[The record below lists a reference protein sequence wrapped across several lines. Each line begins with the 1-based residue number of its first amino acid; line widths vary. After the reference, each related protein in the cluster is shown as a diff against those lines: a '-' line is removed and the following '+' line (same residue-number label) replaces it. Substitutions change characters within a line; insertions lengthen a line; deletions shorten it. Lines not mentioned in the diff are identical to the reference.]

1 MPEVIMPRLSD
12 TMEEGVLSRW
22 LKKEGDAVRQGEVI
36 GEIDTDKATMELE
49 SFDDGILEKLLVPEG
64 ATVAIGQPLAVI
76 GDGSG
81 GGGGT
86 TTAGTAPGAAP
97 ATTPPSA
104 VDGQP
109 SAAAP
114 TVAAEAVPTSAPPS
128 AAAPAA
134 GTPAPAAPTAAAPAG
149 AAPAG
154 AVPAAA
160 ARPSARLLSSPLARR
175 EAARHGLDPATITGT
190 GPGGRI
196 VRADVDAAVAAAQA
210 RGAAPAG
217 EVPQPGQATP
227 APPQQP
233 GQAPSSSAPAQQA
246 QAGATDSVE
255 VPLTQMRKVTAR
267 RLTESA
273 AAPHFYL
280 TVVVGVDALF
290 RFRADVNERFSDR
303 NIKVSVTDLLVR
315 ACAVTL
321 RSHPG
326 VNSSWAGDRILAH
339 RRINVGVAV
348 ALDDGLIVPVVT
360 SADTKTLD
368 QIAVETR
375 ALAEKARAG
384 TLSLQEFSGGT
395 FTISNLG
402 MFGID
407 NFTAVINPP
416 EAAILAVGATTEE
429 PYVQDGELLTRR
441 IMKITLTSD
450 HRVLDGAKSAA
461 FLSDLKRNLEDPLR
475 IVI

>member
-1 MPEVIMPRLSD
+1 
-12 TMEEGVLSRW
+12 
-22 LKKEGDAVRQGEVI
+22 
-36 GEIDTDKATMELE
+36 
-49 SFDDGILEKLLVPEG
+49 
-64 ATVAIGQPLAVI
+64 
-76 GDGSG
+76 
-81 GGGGT
+81 
-86 TTAGTAPGAAP
+86 
-97 ATTPPSA
+97 
-104 VDGQP
+104 
-109 SAAAP
+109 
-114 TVAAEAVPTSAPPS
+114 
-128 AAAPAA
+128 
-134 GTPAPAAPTAAAPAG
+134 
-149 AAPAG
+149 
-154 AVPAAA
+154 
-160 ARPSARLLSSPLARR
+160 
-175 EAARHGLDPATITGT
+175 
-190 GPGGRI
+190 
-196 VRADVDAAVAAAQA
+196 VRADVDAAVAAAEA

-217 EVPQPGQATP
+217 EVPKPGHALS
-227 APPQQP
+227 APSQLL
-233 GQAPSSSAPAQQA
+233 GQAPSSSAPAQPA
-246 QAGATDSVE
+246 QAGAADSVE

-280 TVVVGVDALF
+280 TVAVGMDKLF
-290 RFRADVNERFSDR
+290 DFRSDVNERFADR

-315 ACAVTL
+315 ACSVTL
-321 RSHPG
+321 RSHPK

-429 PYVQDGELLTRR
+429 PYVRDGELRTRR